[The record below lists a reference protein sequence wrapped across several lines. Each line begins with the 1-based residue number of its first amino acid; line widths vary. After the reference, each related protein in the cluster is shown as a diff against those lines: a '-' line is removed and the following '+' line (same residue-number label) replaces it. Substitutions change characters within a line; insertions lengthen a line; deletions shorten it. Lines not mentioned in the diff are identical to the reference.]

1 MKDAGAAASIQV
13 WQSRFSG
20 LCDEMGAALR
30 RAACSPNIKEREDFS
45 CALFS
50 AGGELIGQ
58 AEHIPVHL
66 GSMAASVEAVIA
78 AFPDLGEGDQA
89 IVNDP
94 FDGGTHLND
103 ITFVSVVNDA
113 AGERLGFVANRAH
126 HADVGGAVP
135 GSLTAAAPDSIAE
148 GLCLPPVRAVR
159 AGEADS
165 DIRRILLANTRTPRE
180 RAGDLDA
187 QWGANRLGA
196 ARLREL
202 AQAHGR
208 GAVHAAMAEVCEYA
222 ERMMQAELA
231 THRGACWEA
240 SDELE
245 AADGTRAPV
254 CVRLRVEERGLVA
267 DFSGSGRA
275 RPGLP
280 SGVLAVTRACF
291 EFAARSILSADVP
304 RNGGVS
310 RLLHLVTEPGT
321 LVDAQAPVPV
331 GVGNV
336 EASQRIADV
345 LLAAL
350 SAAFP
355 ERVAAG
361 SQGTMNNLLVGS
373 LPGSRNPFVYYETI
387 GGGQGGRSAKPGQSG
402 IHTGMTNTANTP
414 IEALEHEFPLRA
426 LAYRLRRASGGDG
439 EQPGGDGI
447 ERSLR
452 LLEDAQVTLLA
463 GRRSRGAPGLEGGDA
478 GAPGAD
484 TALDPR
490 GREIE
495 LHPLSTQ
502 QLASGSSITIRT
514 PGGGGRGRKSKPPR

>member
-1 MKDAGAAASIQV
+1 MTDMQAAAAIQV

-50 AGGELIGQ
+50 PHGELIGQ

-66 GSMAASVEAVIA
+66 GSMAASVDAVIE
-78 AFPDLGEGDQA
+78 AFPDLAEGDQA
-89 IVNDP
+89 LVNDP
-94 FDGGTHLND
+94 FRGGTHLND
-103 ITFVSVVNDA
+103 ITFVSVVEDA
-113 AGERLGFVANRAH
+113 DGKRLGFIANRAH

-135 GSLTAAAPDSIAE
+135 GSLTAAAPDSVAE
-148 GLCLPPVRAVR
+148 GLCLPPVRAIR
-159 AGEADS
+159 RGTADA
-165 DIRRILLANTRTPRE
+165 DIRRILLANTRTPQE

-202 AQAHGR
+202 AAAHGR
-208 GAVHAAMAEVCEYA
+208 AALHAAMDEVCDYA
-222 ERMMQAELA
+222 ERMMRAELA
-231 THRGACWEA
+231 PHRGACWQAQDQLEA
-240 SDELE
+240 SDGEQV
-245 AADGTRAPV
+245 PV
-254 CVRLRVEERGLVA
+254 RVEVRVEDDGLVA
-267 DFSGSGRA
+267 DFRGSGAA

-280 SGVLAVTRACF
+280 SGVRAVTRACL
-291 EFAARSILSADVP
+291 EFAARSVLSADVP

-310 RLLHLVTEPGT
+310 RLLRLVTEPGT

-350 SAAFP
+350 APAFP
-355 ERVAAG
+355 ERIAAG
-361 SQGTMNNLLVGS
+361 SQGTMNNLLIGS
-373 LPGSRNPFVYYETI
+373 LPGSARPFVYYETI
-387 GGGQGGRSAKPGQSG
+387 GGGQGGRAEKPGQSG

-426 LAYRLRRASGGDG
+426 AAYRLRSGSGGAG
-439 EQPGGDGI
+439 AQPGGEGI

-463 GRRSRGAPGLEGGDA
+463 GRRTAGPPGLDGGSRGEPGKDTVREPGGSE
-478 GAPGAD
+478 
-484 TALDPR
+484 T
-490 GREIE
+490 E
-495 LHPLSTQ
+495 LRPLSTQ
-502 QLASGSSITIRT
+502 QLPAGTCITIRT
-514 PGGGGRGRKSKPPR
+514 PGGGGRGT